1 MAKIVLDKPGDYPL
15 SHFIVPVRTYLL
27 VFSALIVLTA
37 TTVFVAFHHLGDP
50 WNDVVAIGIA
60 ITKATLVVLFF
71 MHVKYSTAMVRV
83 CVVAAVVFLLTLL
96 GITWSDYWARRIPA
110 IRVQQIDYQVRQ

>member
-1 MAKIVLDKPGDYPL
+1 MSKIVLDKPGDYAL
-15 SHFIVPVRTYLL
+15 AHHIVPVRTYLIIFGCL
-27 VFSALIVLTA
+27 LILTA

-71 MHVKYSTAMVRV
+71 MHVKYSPAMVRL
-83 CVVAAVVFLLTLL
+83 CVIAAIVFLLTLL
-96 GITWSDYWARRIPA
+96 GITWSDYWARRVPA
-110 IRVQQIDYQVRQ
+110 IRVQEIDYTVR